1 MNLVSFVD
9 ELVKISA
16 MRSLVKRASGEIDA
30 TSNVNSVEP
39 PASIMGG
46 GAVPPSLRIVPERA
60 ATRLPESV
68 DIPSQIVA
76 GSLGNVTGSK
86 DPIDRD
92 KFNRWYRDKR

>member
-1 MNLVSFVD
+1 MNLISFVD

-16 MRSLVKRASGEIDA
+16 LRVLTKRAAEMDS

-39 PASIMGG
+39 PAAIMGG
-46 GAVPPSLRIVPERA
+46 GAVPDSLRVVPERA
-60 ATRLPESV
+60 STRLPETI

-76 GSLGNVTGSK
+76 GALGGVTGSRA
-86 DPIDRD
+86 PIDRD

>member
-16 MRSLVKRASGEIDA
+16 MSVLTKHAREVDA

-39 PASIMGG
+39 PSAIMGG
-46 GAVPPSLRIVPERA
+46 GAVPMSLRVVPERA
-60 ATRLPESV
+60 STRLPESV
-68 DIPSQIVA
+68 DVPSQIEA
-76 GSLGNVTGSK
+76 GSLGSVTGAK
-86 DPIDRD
+86 APIDRD